1 MKRSAVR
8 ELLKLTQR
16 PDMISFAGGL
26 PAPELFPVDAIQTV
40 TAELLRDRGA
50 ALLQYGE
57 TEGVGELRDWIA
69 ESLST
74 EGWVLDRSNVMITSG
89 AQQALDLI
97 GRVFVDEGDSVVVDN
112 PTYLAALSAWRPCGA
127 RFRPRRNG
135 ESDSS
140 GTGLD
145 RWLGEGVK
153 LIYQISNFSN
163 PTGLSLGDEERR
175 RWVEAMVP
183 LGESRTIWI
192 EDDPYGALRYEGTAT
207 ASLFER
213 AAARFGAASPVL
225 SVGTIS
231 KVLVPGLRVG
241 WVAGDRGLLDALVR
255 SKQAAD
261 LHSSPL
267 NQWIVLELLRRGQ
280 LDSQLP
286 QLRRIYGER
295 RDAMLEALEKAFGGD
310 VQWTRPEGGMFV
322 WVTLPET
329 MDAAALL
336 ERALARGVAFVPGAE
351 FHVDGGGRNTLRLN
365 FTHVTPDRIREG
377 IQRLK
382 AAWWEIGTGHACR
395 ERRGE
400 CWQTLEPEYTD

>member
-1 MKRSAVR
+1 MNSTSILARRAAGMKRSAVR

-26 PAPELFPVDAIQTV
+26 PAPELFPVEEIGVV
-40 TAELLRDRGA
+40 TAELLQKRGTT
-50 ALLQYGE
+50 LLQYGE

-69 ESLST
+69 QSLSSK
-74 EGWVLDRSNVMITSG
+74 GWALDRSNVLITNG

-97 GRVFVDEGDSVVVDN
+97 GRVLVDEGDAVVVDN

-127 RFRPRRNG
+127 RFCPRRNAAG
-135 ESDSS
+135 GVS
-140 GTGLD
+140 GTGMEA
-145 RWLGEGVK
+145 WLGEGAK
-153 LIYQISNFSN
+153 LVYQISNFSN

-183 LGESRTIWI
+183 LSESRTVWI

-213 AAARFGAASPVL
+213 AAGRFGAASPVL
-225 SVGTIS
+225 SVGTFS

-241 WVAGDRGLLDALVR
+241 WVAGDRGILDALVR

-280 LDSQLP
+280 LERQLP
-286 QLRRIYGER
+286 RLRRIYRER
-295 RDAMLEALEKAFGGD
+295 RDAMLAALEESLVGE

-329 MDAAALL
+329 VDAAALL

-377 IQRLK
+377 MERLK
-382 AAWWEIGTGHACR
+382 TAW
-395 ERRGE
+395 
-400 CWQTLEPEYTD
+400 